1 MSGTRIPDV
10 FWACAD
16 AMTRVVLMDRTKADK
31 EFHFQRWFE
40 ARLTEAGI
48 AFDNLGRNSYP
59 DYVLPTT
66 PEGYEVKGLA
76 YPGREQSFDCNSQ
89 VPKGFHNERTVVYV
103 FGRYPSWEDGRGAY
117 PITDLILCH
126 GDFLNARRSYIH
138 KNSSIRGFGSY
149 GDILVRDRKM
159 YVAPT
164 PFALTEGTA
173 GNKTLI
179 LPAAMPVEDPRVELV
194 GQLERVETDRLLTG
208 YAFDLRTNTLT
219 GDFVENPTKGT
230 VHRFSA
236 YRLKGAGGDPVFMRA
251 ARVELPEETNE
262 AE

>member
-76 YPGREQSFDCNSQ
+76 YPGREQSFDCNRYEFTARNPWKQGIFWGS
-89 VPKGFHNERTVVYV
+89 VVDKTTKTVIKLAMA
-103 FGRYPSWEDGRGAY
+103 FKNPLFSSNSGR
-117 PITDLILCH
+117 
-126 GDFLNARRSYIH
+126 
-138 KNSSIRGFGSY
+138 
-149 GDILVRDRKM
+149 
-159 YVAPT
+159 
-164 PFALTEGTA
+164 
-173 GNKTLI
+173 
-179 LPAAMPVEDPRVELV
+179 ELV
-194 GQLERVETDRLLTG
+194 PTTSGRWFMSSADTRAGKMGEALIPSPTSS
-208 YAFDLRTNTLT
+208 
-219 GDFVENPTKGT
+219 FVTAI
-230 VHRFSA
+230 S
-236 YRLKGAGGDPVFMRA
+236 
-251 ARVELPEETNE
+251 
-262 AE
+262 